1 MLIST
6 RSRYGLRALVRLA
19 ALEGESPVS
28 LAKIAEDESIP
39 IRYLEQIF
47 IKLRDKGIVKG
58 LRGPGGGYS
67 LGMPSDSI
75 SIMSVVSLLEN
86 DFLPTN
92 CVLPGFE
99 DEQCESKDCDLTG
112 ICRTRQLWA
121 NLRALTVDYLKRHT
135 IADLLYGR
143 LEKLEG

>member
-28 LAKIAEDESIP
+28 LASIAEDESIP

-67 LGMPSDSI
+67 LGTPSESI
-75 SIMSVVSLLEN
+75 SIFSVVSLLEN

-112 ICRTRQLWA
+112 TCRTRQLWA
-121 NLRALTVDYLKRHT
+121 NLRALTVDYLKKHT
-135 IADLLYGR
+135 IADLLFGR

>member
-6 RSRYGLRALVRLA
+6 RSRYGIRALVRLA
-19 ALEGESPVS
+19 DLADDSPVS
-28 LAKIAEDESIP
+28 LASIAEAESIP

-47 IKLRDKGIVKG
+47 IKLRNNRIVRG
-58 LRGPGGGYS
+58 LRGPRGGYT
-67 LGMPSDSI
+67 LAVPADSI
-75 SIMSVVSLLEN
+75 TILSVVSLLEN

-99 DEQCESKDCDLTG
+99 EEQCDDKDCEMTST
-112 ICRTRQLWA
+112 CRTRTLWA
-121 NLRALTVDYLKRHT
+121 NLRALTVDYLEKHT

>member
-19 ALEGESPVS
+19 SLEDEAPVS
-28 LAKIAEDESIP
+28 LAKVAEEEGIP

-47 IKLRDKGIVKG
+47 IRLRDNGMVKG

-67 LGMPSDSI
+67 LGTPPDSI
-75 SIMSVVSLLEN
+75 TLLSVISALEN

-99 DEQCESKDCDLTG
+99 EEECQSKD
-112 ICRTRQLWA
+112 
-121 NLRALTVDYLKRHT
+121 
-135 IADLLYGR
+135 
-143 LEKLEG
+143 

>member
-19 ALEGESPVS
+19 SLEDEAPVS
-28 LAKIAEDESIP
+28 LAKIAEDEGIP

-47 IKLRDKGIVKG
+47 IRLRDSGMVKG

-67 LGMPSDSI
+67 LGTPPDGI
-75 SIMSVVSLLEN
+75 TLLSVINALEN

-99 DEQCESKDCDLTG
+99 EEECENKSCERTEV
-112 ICRTRQLWA
+112 CRTRRLWA
-121 NLRALTVDYLKRHT
+121 NLRALTVAYLSKHT

-143 LEKLEG
+143 LEKLED

>member
-19 ALEGESPVS
+19 AFEDEAPVS
-28 LAKIAEDESIP
+28 LAAIAEEEKIP

-47 IKLRDKGIVKG
+47 IRLRNSGIVKG
-58 LRGPGGGYS
+58 LRGPRGGYS
-67 LGMPSDSI
+67 LGMPADSI
-75 SIMSVVSLLEN
+75 SILSVVSLLEN

-99 DEQCESKDCDLTG
+99 EEQCETKDCDMTDK
-112 ICRTRQLWA
+112 CRTRTLWA
-121 NLRALTVDYLKRHT
+121 NLRALTADYLAKHT

-143 LEKLEG
+143 LEKLEE